1 MGNLCRRPDNLKIDT
16 NDMLGERITDTHI
29 YFLDGIFSQWH
40 SSTIVE
46 EDITYNCCE
55 QYMMAK
61 KAKLFN
67 DGEVY
72 NLIMSEY
79 HPSIQ
84 KGLGRSV
91 RKYDQ
96 YIWDKHKFDIVVN
109 ANYLKFTQDEI
120 LKELL
125 LSTGD
130 KTIVEASP
138 EDTIWG
144 IGLIYY
150 DDRVLDESNWQG
162 ENLLGKAIMKV
173 RKILNENRYK

>member
-1 MGNLCRRPDNLKIDT
+1 
-16 NDMLGERITDTHI
+16 MLGERITYTHI
-29 YFLDGIFSQWH
+29 YFWNGIFCQWH
-40 SSTIVE
+40 PSTMME
-46 EDITYNCCE
+46 EDITYSCCE

-72 NLIMSEY
+72 NLIMSEE

-91 RKYDQ
+91 RNYNQ

-109 ANYLKFTQDEI
+109 ANYLKFTQDET
-120 LKELL
+120 LKKLL
-125 LSTGD
+125 LSTRD

-144 IGLIYY
+144 IGLLYN
-150 DDRVLDESNWQG
+150 DNRVLDESNWQG

-173 RKILNENRYK
+173 RTMLKENFMGLNGID

>member
-1 MGNLCRRPDNLKIDT
+1 M
-16 NDMLGERITDTHI
+16 
-29 YFLDGIFSQWH
+29 
-40 SSTIVE
+40 VV
-46 EDITYNCCE
+46 EDITYYSCE

-109 ANYLKFTQDEI
+109 ANYLKFTQDET

-125 LSTGD
+125 LDTGD

-138 EDTIWG
+138 YDTIWG
-144 IGLIYY
+144 IGLSC
-150 DDRVLDESNWQG
+150 DDDKILDESNWQG

-173 RKILNENRYK
+173 RTRLNENG

>member
-1 MGNLCRRPDNLKIDT
+1 
-16 NDMLGERITDTHI
+16 MLGERITDTHI
-29 YFLDGIFSQWH
+29 YFWDGIFCQWSQY
-40 SSTIVE
+40 TMVE
-46 EDITYNCCE
+46 EDITYYSCE

-67 DGEVY
+67 DEKVY
-72 NLIMSEY
+72 DMIMSEEY
-79 HPSIQ
+79 PSVQ
-84 KGLGRSV
+84 KELGRMVSNYNQDV
-91 RKYDQ
+91 
-96 YIWDKHKFDIVVN
+96 WDKHKFDIVVN